1 MKIIR
6 LLKVSLIGVLIL
18 WPSISLAEFY
28 HLPEMMVGQT
38 KVFDETSGNTYY
50 GGMTGNE
57 VVLNYDPNFSEL
69 TGFNQS
75 YLAPSSTGLSCY
87 LMQLNQ
93 VPECYKITPSSNI
106 IDIMTS
112 RTSVNGSV
120 GLETAVLLYPPK
132 IVIGDVY
139 SESYNFSD
147 FYFFGRNLYKSG
159 DRDSLDSNATWKEK
173 DYTFNPKAQSSFSGE
188 QQDYYLERIELLEG
202 EADHSPS
209 ASLLRNT
216 QTGWNL
222 QNSTITS
229 GLSKAT
235 LYPEGKVWYV
245 DGDLSLKEGEY
256 EYSGI
261 GTIIVDGRLTME
273 REAKLLPKNSQSSLG
288 IIVRGPVH
296 LNGNN
301 RLRAAVFA
309 ENMVYV
315 NSDNIEV
322 MGSVVAKNFTISGIK
337 NGIRFFYDYNLEN
350 NWPPGFRYFNMPHPE
365 EGM

>member
-6 LLKVSLIGVLIL
+6 LLKVSLIGVLVL
-18 WPSISLAEFY
+18 WPSISLADFY

-38 KVFDETSGNTYY
+38 KVVIGDNTYY

-106 IDIMTS
+106 IGIMTS

-120 GLETAVLLYPPK
+120 GLETAALLYPPK

-139 SESYNFSD
+139 SESYNFSGFD
-147 FYFFGRNLYKSG
+147 FFGRNLYKSG
-159 DRDSLDSNATWKEK
+159 DSDSAGSNATWTEQN
-173 DYTFNPKAQSSFSGE
+173 YTFNSEAQSSFSGE
-188 QQDYYLERIELLEG
+188 EQDYYLERIELLEG
-202 EADHSPS
+202 EADHNPS
-209 ASLLRNT
+209 NANLLKNT
-216 QTGWNL
+216 TTGWNL
-222 QNSTITS
+222 QNSTITGS
-229 GLSKAT
+229 SSEAT
-235 LYPEGKVWYV
+235 LYPEGKVWYAE
-245 DGDLSLKEGEY
+245 GDLTLKPDSEY

-261 GTIIVDGRLTME
+261 GTIVVNGRLTME
-273 REAKLLPKNSQSSLG
+273 RGAKLLPKNSQSSLG
-288 IIVRGPVH
+288 IIVRGPVY

-301 RLRAAVFA
+301 RVRAAVFA

-322 MGSVVAKNFTISGIK
+322 MIS
-337 NGIRFFYDYNLEN
+337 RC
-350 NWPPGFRYFNMPHPE
+350 
-365 EGM
+365 